1 MKRIILLVN
10 LLFSALVFAQP
21 GTIDL
26 TFNPTDAGS
35 GNGANNDVYTTSIQS
50 DGKIII
56 GGNFTTY
63 NGNTRNGIAR
73 LNTDGT
79 LDTTFN
85 TGTGFSYPI
94 TGTSVGVRTTSIQS
108 DGKII
113 IGGDFTSY
121 NGIPIL
127 GIARLNTNGSLD
139 TTFNAAFYNSGVNI
153 NSILTTS
160 IQSDGKIIIGGY
172 FNFQLSIGYKTLA
185 RLNTN
190 GTLDTTFILGTDS
203 GGGVDTTA
211 IQSDGKIIIGGPFT
225 SYNGISRNRI
235 ARLNID
241 GTLDITFNPGAGV
254 NGTFSISVNTI
265 SIQSNGK
272 IIIGGS
278 FTTYNGISR
287 NNIARLNAD
296 GTLDTTFNP
305 GTGANG
311 ILNSTSI
318 QSNGKI
324 IIGGNSDSYNGI
336 SINGIARLNID
347 GTLDATFN
355 SGIGQ
360 FSTVYITSIQSDG
373 KIIIGGYLSGIA
385 RLNTDGTLDTT
396 FDRLLGGADDTVYT
410 TSIQS
415 DGKIIIG
422 GGFSSYNG
430 IPRNNIV
437 RLNADGTLDTSF
449 IQGTGADNAVY
460 TTSIQSD
467 GKIIIGGLFTF
478 YNGIARNYI
487 ARLNTN
493 GTLDN
498 TFNPGTG
505 ATGANIN
512 SIYSTSIQSD
522 GKIIIGGDF
531 TSFNGVARSCIARL
545 NTDGTLDTTF
555 NPGTGFNKR
564 VYTTSIQSDG
574 KIIIGG
580 YFTTYNG
587 ISRNRITRLNT
598 NGTLDATF
606 NPGTGTG
613 TNSDLVI
620 TTSIQSDGKIIMGGR
635 FASFNGISRNGI
647 ARLNTDGTLDATFDP
662 GTGTGTNALR
672 YPSTTSI
679 QSDGKIII
687 GGIFTSYNDIVRNN
701 IARLNTNG
709 TLDPTFNP
717 GTGANNSVSTTSIQ
731 SDGKIII
738 GGSFTA
744 YNDKGRNRI
753 TRINGNN
760 ALSTNVFNKNTMV
773 IYPNPSN
780 GIYTIQTNEIYATK
794 SISIYT
800 IQGQKIYDAAISS
813 NETTI
818 DISNQPKG
826 VYLYKV
832 FGEEGET
839 KSGKL
844 VIE

>member
-1 MKRIILLVN
+1 MKKQLLITFTVII
-10 LLFSALVFAQP
+10 FGITAYAQP
-21 GTIDL
+21 GSLDL
-26 TFNPTDAGS
+26 TFNPIDVGS
-35 GNGANNDVYTTSIQS
+35 GNGANNDVLTTSIQS

-56 GGNFTTY
+56 GGNFTSY
-63 NGNTRNGIAR
+63 NGNVINRIAR

-85 TGTGFSYPI
+85 PGTGANN
-94 TGTSVGVRTTSIQS
+94 SVYTTSIQS

-113 IGGDFTSY
+113 IGGDFTTY

-127 GIARLNTNGSLD
+127 GIARLNTNGTLD
-139 TTFNAAFYNSGVNI
+139 TTFNAYFYNDNVNV
-153 NSILTTS
+153 NSVRTTS
-160 IQSDGKIIIGGY
+160 IQSDGKIIIGGA
-172 FNFQLSIGYKTLA
+172 FRFQLTISSIKIARLNTNGTLDASFSPGTGANRIVFTTSIQSDGKIIIGGQFTSYNGIAINRIA

-190 GTLDTTFILGTDS
+190 GTLDTTFNQGAGVTGGTS
-203 GGGVDTTA
+203 STGVNTIS
-211 IQSDGKIIIGGPFT
+211 IQSDGKIIIGGE
-225 SYNGISRNRI
+225 
-235 ARLNID
+235 
-241 GTLDITFNPGAGV
+241 
-254 NGTFSISVNTI
+254 
-265 SIQSNGK
+265 
-272 IIIGGS
+272 
-278 FTTYNGISR
+278 FTTYNGIAR
-287 NNIARLNAD
+287 DKIARLNTD

-305 GTGANG
+305 ATGQFSVV
-311 ILNSTSI
+311 NSTSI

-324 IIGGNSDSYNGI
+324 IIGYTNYNDTTK
-336 SINGIARLNID
+336 GIARLNTN
-347 GTLDATFN
+347 GTLDATFTPPQIN
-355 SGIGQ
+355 L
-360 FSTVYITSIQSDG
+360 VYTTSIQSDG
-373 KIIIGGYLSGIA
+373 KIIIGCFLSGIT

-396 FDRLLGGADDTVYT
+396 FDRVLGGSDDTVYT

-437 RLNADGTLDTSF
+437 RLNANGTLDTSF
-449 IQGTGADNAVY
+449 ISGTGADNAVI

-478 YNGIARNYI
+478 YNGIARNHI

-493 GTLDN
+493 GTLDT

-512 SIYSTSIQSD
+512 SISSTSIQSD

-531 TSFNGVARSCIARL
+531 ASFNGVARSCIARL

-564 VYTTSIQSDG
+564 VFTTSIQSDG

-580 YFTTYNG
+580 FFTTYNG

-613 TNSDLVI
+613 TNSDLVL
-620 TTSIQSDGKIIMGGR
+620 TTSIQSDGKIIIGGR

-672 YPSTTSI
+672 YPSTTYI

-687 GGIFTSYNDIVRNN
+687 GGIFTTYNNIVRNN

-709 TLDPTFNP
+709 TLDATFNP
-717 GTGANNSVSTTSIQ
+717 GTGANNSVRATSIQ

-738 GGSFTA
+738 SGSFTG

-760 ALSTNVFNKNTMV
+760 VLSTNVFNKNTMV

-780 GIYTIQTNEIYATK
+780 GIYNLQTNEMNAAK

-800 IQGQKIYDAAISS
+800 ILGQKIYDAAISS

-832 FGEEGET
+832 LGEEGET